1 MLEEALGEVVV
12 AIRKHWRVADL
23 RKQKLHVDAT
33 IQSADDGLA
42 DCVGRQQIRG
52 DETDGVFGC
61 VQSCDDGVAG
71 LGLLFLATVVDALEV
86 NNFCECGV
94 RSEE

>member
-12 AIRKHWRVADL
+12 AVRKHWRVANL
-23 RKQKLHVDAT
+23 RKQKLHVDAS
-33 IQSADDGLA
+33 IQGSDDGLA
-42 DCVGRQQIRG
+42 DGVGRQQIRG

-71 LGLLFLATVVDALEV
+71 LGLLLVAAVVDALEV
-86 NNFCECGV
+86 NDFGE
-94 RSEE
+94 